1 MYMYEIIICSIEC
14 LKYNQ
19 ICNQLI
25 KIKEK
30 FLKLQTARYEPKRA
44 SKTVTTTKMRHS
56 EIIMLIHK
64 KNIYGKT
71 FVTKIFFC

>member
-44 SKTVTTTKMRHS
+44 SKNSHNN
-56 EIIMLIHK
+56 
-64 KNIYGKT
+64 KNETLRNYYAD
-71 FVTKIFFC
+71 

>member
-30 FLKLQTARYEPKRA
+30 FYKQQDMNQKEHQKQ
-44 SKTVTTTKMRHS
+44 SQQQK
-56 EIIMLIHK
+56 
-64 KNIYGKT
+64 
-71 FVTKIFFC
+71 